1 MKIVFN
7 FLSSIF
13 NDIDLFK
20 TPLLTRKQYI
30 FSILKVFL
38 LYAFLLGLVILCWY
52 ITFQSIPPKIFF
64 AEIIEIIFIAMAS
77 YCIFMFLIYFNIL
90 FIKRYLDTSMPL
102 WLLFVVPIMFI
113 FSCSFGLIDEK
124 VISESNMVYYLINGI
139 WMLPAVLLLI
149 FSFIMPSYYK
159 ERTIIIEMKNS
170 LYIKKNILYPI
181 NNILTYNFIRR
192 IDHKQFFYG
201 IVFIFTPILFL
212 IILKYI
218 AIFLGDIY
226 FDIFDLNTLDD
237 LSDMFK
243 KNAVVDVFPLILEFI
258 YIGSA
263 SFIFFSFFILFSNT
277 YTFYKSYK
285 SILFVIGLIILFIMP
300 YSVFQFSFYLFSDIK
315 EVGKISASNILPSYR
330 FVFIGVALFFISI
343 ILLNIYYLILSRQKK
358 INYKMQNTA
367 NISFTEYLSKI
378 IIVVIV
384 YIVVREVLNY
394 TNFDVKTYITMLVTS
409 LIDIILN
416 FHIPSDYLFYKSI
429 FMFLSFIQTIAAY
442 ISPFLDV
449 FLFFYILYYTAKRIN
464 HAVINKVI
472 LIPPAIMYILKD
484 YSNET
489 YIHVSFVLYI
499 ILLIFMAK
507 YIPNYISER
516 KYIFNNEKYIKIADF
531 FNISNQI
538 ENILFFKL
546 KREINVREFI
556 LSLIFVFT
564 LYIIIFKIKEGA
576 LPDID
581 FVIFYMIYPVFVF
594 VCNGVYTISIKKKGL
609 DNG

>member
-1 MKIVFN
+1 MEKEENI
-7 FLSSIF
+7 LSSLS

-38 LYAFLLGLVILCWY
+38 LYAFLLGLVILFWY
-52 ITFQSIPPKIFF
+52 ITFLAIPPKIFF
-64 AEIIEIIFIAMAS
+64 AEIIEIISIAMAS
-77 YCIFMFLIYFNIL
+77 YFIFMFLIYFNIL

-149 FSFIMPSYYK
+149 LSFIMPSSYK
-159 ERTIIIEMKNS
+159 ERIIIMEMKNS

-243 KNAVVDVFPLILEFI
+243 KNAVVDIFPLILEFI

-263 SFIFFSFFILFSNT
+263 SFIFFSFLILFSNT

-315 EVGKISASNILPSYR
+315 EVGNISASNMLPYSR
-330 FVFIGVALFFISI
+330 LVLVGVALFFISI

-358 INYKMQNTA
+358 INYKMQNTT
-367 NISFTEYLSKI
+367 NISFKEYLSKI

>member
-38 LYAFLLGLVILCWY
+38 LYAFLLGLVVLCWY

-102 WLLFVVPIMFI
+102 WLFFVVPIMFI

-201 IVFIFTPILFL
+201 VVFIFTPILFL

-243 KNAVVDVFPLILEFI
+243 KNAVVDIFPLILEFI

-358 INYKMQNTA
+358 INYKMQNTT
-367 NISFTEYLSKI
+367 NISFKEYLSKI

>member
-1 MKIVFN
+1 MEKEENI
-7 FLSSIF
+7 LSSLS

-38 LYAFLLGLVILCWY
+38 LYAFLLGLVILFWY
-52 ITFQSIPPKIFF
+52 ITFLAIPPKIFF
-64 AEIIEIIFIAMAS
+64 AEIIEIISIAMAS
-77 YCIFMFLIYFNIL
+77 YFIFMFLIYFNIL

-149 FSFIMPSYYK
+149 LSFIMPSSYK
-159 ERTIIIEMKNS
+159 ERTIIMEMKNS

-243 KNAVVDVFPLILEFI
+243 KNAVVDIFPLILEFI

-263 SFIFFSFFILFSNT
+263 SFIFFSFLILFSNT

-285 SILFVIGLIILFIMP
+285 SILFVISLIILFIMP

-315 EVGKISASNILPSYR
+315 EVGNISASNMLPYSR
-330 FVFIGVALFFISI
+330 LVFIGVALFFISI

-367 NISFTEYLSKI
+367 NISFKEYLSKI
-378 IIVVIV
+378 IIVVVI

-442 ISPFLDV
+442 IFPFLDV

-546 KREINVREFI
+546 KREINLREFI

-576 LPDID
+576 LPNID
-581 FVIFYMIYPVFVF
+581 FIIFYMIYPVLVLI
-594 VCNGVYTISIKKKGL
+594 CNAIYTISKKKKGL

>member
-358 INYKMQNTA
+358 INYKMQNTT
-367 NISFTEYLSKI
+367 NISFKEYLSKI

>member
-38 LYAFLLGLVILCWY
+38 LYDFLLGLVILCWY

-358 INYKMQNTA
+358 INYKMQNTT
-367 NISFTEYLSKI
+367 NISFKEYLSKI

>member
-1 MKIVFN
+1 MEKEENI
-7 FLSSIF
+7 LSSLS

-38 LYAFLLGLVILCWY
+38 LYAFLLGLVILFWY
-52 ITFQSIPPKIFF
+52 ITFLAIPPKIFF
-64 AEIIEIIFIAMAS
+64 AEIIEIISIAMAS
-77 YCIFMFLIYFNIL
+77 YFIFMFLIYFNIL

-149 FSFIMPSYYK
+149 LSFIMPSSYK
-159 ERTIIIEMKNS
+159 ERTIIMEMKNS

-243 KNAVVDVFPLILEFI
+243 KNAVVDIFPLILEFI

-263 SFIFFSFFILFSNT
+263 SFIFFSFLILFSNT

-285 SILFVIGLIILFIMP
+285 SILFVISLIILFIMP

-315 EVGKISASNILPSYR
+315 EVGNISASNMLPYSR
-330 FVFIGVALFFISI
+330 LVFIGVALFFISI

-367 NISFTEYLSKI
+367 NISFKEYLSKI
-378 IIVVIV
+378 IIVVVI

-546 KREINVREFI
+546 KREINLREFI

-576 LPDID
+576 LPNID
-581 FVIFYMIYPVFVF
+581 FIIFYMIYPVLVLI
-594 VCNGVYTISIKKKGL
+594 CNAIYTISKKKKGL

>member
-1 MKIVFN
+1 
-7 FLSSIF
+7 
-13 NDIDLFK
+13 
-20 TPLLTRKQYI
+20 
-30 FSILKVFL
+30 
-38 LYAFLLGLVILCWY
+38 
-52 ITFQSIPPKIFF
+52 
-64 AEIIEIIFIAMAS
+64 
-77 YCIFMFLIYFNIL
+77 
-90 FIKRYLDTSMPL
+90 
-102 WLLFVVPIMFI
+102 
-113 FSCSFGLIDEK
+113 
-124 VISESNMVYYLINGI
+124 
-139 WMLPAVLLLI
+139 
-149 FSFIMPSYYK
+149 
-159 ERTIIIEMKNS
+159 
-170 LYIKKNILYPI
+170 
-181 NNILTYNFIRR
+181 
-192 IDHKQFFYG
+192 
-201 IVFIFTPILFL
+201 
-212 IILKYI
+212 
-218 AIFLGDIY
+218 
-226 FDIFDLNTLDD
+226 
-237 LSDMFK
+237 
-243 KNAVVDVFPLILEFI
+243 
-258 YIGSA
+258 
-263 SFIFFSFFILFSNT
+263 
-277 YTFYKSYK
+277 
-285 SILFVIGLIILFIMP
+285 
-300 YSVFQFSFYLFSDIK
+300 
-315 EVGKISASNILPSYR
+315 
-330 FVFIGVALFFISI
+330 
-343 ILLNIYYLILSRQKK
+343 
-358 INYKMQNTA
+358 MQNTT
-367 NISFTEYLSKI
+367 NISFKEYLSKI

>member
-7 FLSSIF
+7 FLSSTF

-38 LYAFLLGLVILCWY
+38 LYAFLLGLVVLCWY

-201 IVFIFTPILFL
+201 VVFIFTPILFL

-300 YSVFQFSFYLFSDIK
+300 YAVFQFSFYLFSDIK

-358 INYKMQNTA
+358 INYKMQNTT
-367 NISFTEYLSKI
+367 NISFKEYLSKI

-581 FVIFYMIYPVFVF
+581 FVIFYMIYPAFVF